1 MSHDLHVLTTYCA
14 THGVGLPLLVAVA
27 VVGFAIGAC
36 ASKGLDSSRP
46 LFLFLLAL
54 SNFSLFQAIVASVE
68 SVQSHHT
75 DVNTQQLVTIGLFA
89 LWSLCGVGG
98 LTVRHAIEIR
108 RGRGAHPTVAVLA
121 QVTPPYT
128 STNASTDH
136 PPTA

>member
-1 MSHDLHVLTTYCA
+1 MSDDLHVLTTYCA
-14 THGVGLPLLVAVA
+14 AHGVGLPLLVAVA

-54 SNFSLFQAIVASVE
+54 SNFSLFQAIVASVA

-98 LTVRHAIEIR
+98 LKVRYAVEAS
-108 RGRGAHPTVAVLA
+108 RGRSRQPTIAVLA
-121 QVTPPYT
+121 QVAPPDT
-128 STNASTDH
+128 STNPSTDH

>member
-1 MSHDLHVLTTYCA
+1 MNYDLHVLTTYCA
-14 THGVGLPLLVAVA
+14 THGVGLPLLVTVA

>member
-1 MSHDLHVLTTYCA
+1 MDISYDLHVLTTYCA

-98 LTVRHAIEIR
+98 LKVRHAIEIR
-108 RGRGAHPTVAVLA
+108 RGRSRQPTIAVLA
-121 QVTPPYT
+121 QVAPVLPPD
-128 STNASTDH
+128 ASDA
-136 PPTA
+136 PSA